1 MSLIVDVAAVAATAG
16 VAVGATAGPASTLVQ
31 QAWQVLAAVND
42 PEIPVIS
49 VVELGIVR
57 GVLSTSEGVEVL
69 VTPTYAGCPAT
80 HVIESDITAAL
91 AAVGIAAKVTTTLS
105 PAWSTDWITDSG
117 RTKLK
122 AYGIAPPGQEASA
135 ALQAGFGP
143 NTLALRFFPA
153 CPQCHSKNTECI
165 SQFGSTPCKALY
177 RCLACREPFDYFK
190 PH

>member
-1 MSLIVDVAAVAATAG
+1 MNTVTNTAALAAARVNGGALADDAIERAWRVLAG
-16 VAVGATAGPASTLVQ
+16 VS
-31 QAWQVLAAVND
+31 D

-49 VVELGIVR
+49 VVDLGIVR
-57 GVLSTSEGVEVL
+57 AIDHAAHGLDVR

-80 HVIESDITAAL
+80 HVIEADITAAL
-91 AAVGIAAKVTTTLS
+91 AAAGLAARVITTLS
-105 PAWSTDWITDSG
+105 PAWSTDWITPDG
-117 RTKLK
+117 RAKLRE
-122 AYGIAPPGQEASA
+122 YGIAPPGQEANA

-143 NTLALRFFPA
+143 NTHALRFFPP
-153 CPQCHSKNTECI
+153 CPQCNSKNTECI

>member
-1 MSLIVDVAAVAATAG
+1 MSLIVDLPAVAAAGVLTAG
-16 VAVGATAGPASTLVQ
+16 VITPLANALVQ
-31 QAWQVLAAVND
+31 QAWQVLAAVSD

-57 GVLSTSEGVEVL
+57 GVLSSSEGVEVL

-80 HVIESDITAAL
+80 HVIEADITAAL
-91 AAVGIAAKVTTTLS
+91 AAAGIAAKVTTTLS

-122 AYGIAPPGQEASA
+122 AYGIAPPGQQAGA
-135 ALQAGFGP
+135 ALKAGFGP
-143 NTLALRFFPA
+143 NTHALRFFPA

>member
-1 MSLIVDVAAVAATAG
+1 MSLIVDLPAVAAADVLTAG
-16 VAVGATAGPASTLVQ
+16 VITPLANALVQ
-31 QAWQVLAAVND
+31 QAWQVLATVSD

-57 GVLSTSEGVEVL
+57 DVLASGEGVEVL

-80 HVIESDITAAL
+80 QVIEADITAAM
-91 AAVGIAAKVTTTLS
+91 AAAGIAAKVTTTLS

-117 RTKLK
+117 RTKLR

-143 NTLALRFFPA
+143 NTHALRFFPA
-153 CPQCHSKNTECI
+153 CPQCNSKNTECI

-177 RCLACREPFDYFK
+177 RCRSCREPCDYFK

>member
-1 MSLIVDVAAVAATAG
+1 MSLIVDLPAVAAADVLTAG
-16 VAVGATAGPASTLVQ
+16 VITPLANALVQ
-31 QAWQVLAAVND
+31 QAWQVLTAVSD

-57 GVLSTSEGVEVL
+57 GVLASSEGVEVL

-80 HVIESDITAAL
+80 QVIEADITAAM
-91 AAVGIAAKVTTTLS
+91 AAAGIAAKVTTTLA
-105 PAWSTDWITDSG
+105 PAWSTDWITDRG
-117 RTKLK
+117 RTKLR
-122 AYGIAPPGQEASA
+122 AYGIAPPGQQASA
-135 ALQAGFGP
+135 ALQAGLGP
-143 NTLALRFFPA
+143 NTHALRFFPA
-153 CPQCHSKNTECI
+153 CPQCNSKNTECI